1 MSTKAP
7 VSFYRPVTI
16 ANPAAGA
23 EFTIQPPGGAL
34 WRVVGLA
41 FRLVTDVTVADRNVN
56 LSINDQTDTY
66 TECRSGVDQA
76 ASLTGRYS
84 AFSGA
89 AVGGFAITLV
99 NIALPTGGAILQPG
113 HRLMSRTVNIQAGDQ
128 FSLIR
133 ALVQEFPQGP
143 VEEWLPTVDTQVFA
157 MG

>member
-16 ANPAAGA
+16 TNPAAGA
-23 EFTIQPPGGAL
+23 EFIIQPPGGAF

-41 FRLVTDVTVADRNVN
+41 FRLVTDANVADRNVN
-56 LSINDQTDTY
+56 LSLNDQTDTY

-84 AFSGA
+84 AFPGA
-89 AVGGFAITLV
+89 SPGGFAITLV
-99 NIALPTGGAILQPG
+99 NIALPEGGALLQPG
-113 HRLMSRTVNIQAGDQ
+113 HRLTSRTVNIQVGDQ
-128 FSLIR
+128 YSLIR

-143 VEEWLPTVDTQVFA
+143 GDEWLPTVDTQIYA